1 MSQRFKFL
9 IVDDEPVQ
17 LEMISGFLR
26 KQGFEVIGADSAE
39 KALELFRQDAFDLI
53 LTDQKMA
60 NLSGLELLQAVHAIN
75 PETPVILVTAFGSV
89 EAAVAALKQGAVDY
103 LTKPL
108 NLDELLYRIRQVCDR
123 ARILSENRE
132 LREALQDRHRI
143 EGIIGDSGPMLEVL
157 SMVRR
162 AAPSEATVLIRGESG
177 VGKELIAKAIHFAS
191 PRARAPL
198 VKVNCAALP
207 EALLES
213 ELFGHEKGAFT
224 GAVTS
229 RQGRFEMAH
238 GGTIFLD
245 EIGDLPLH
253 LQAKLLRVLQ
263 EREYEKVGSS
273 HPIKVNVRIL
283 AASHRPLE
291 ALLKAG
297 QLREDL
303 YYRLNVITILI
314 PPLRERRSDVSLLI
328 DHFLRHYAEKNGK
341 TVRGLTRE
349 GRDVLLRY
357 DYPGNVRELENI
369 IERAVVLARD
379 DVIGSG
385 DLPLTVQEPEIAD
398 GEREAHLTAAVE
410 ALERRMIRD
419 AMARSEGVQ
428 TDAAELLGISARG
441 LRYKLI
447 KYGFLEVV
455 SGSDA
460 DPQAQSQ
467 GESAEP
473 ISPEDSTK

>member
-1 MSQRFKFL
+1 MPNRFHIL
-9 IVDDEPVQ
+9 LVDDEPAQ
-17 LEMISGFLR
+17 REMVGGFLK
-26 KQGFEVIGADSAE
+26 KQGFEVSAADSAE
-39 KALELFRQDAFDLI
+39 RALELFRQDAFDLV

-60 NLSGLELLQAVHAIN
+60 RMSGLELLQAIHTIN
-75 PETPVILVTAFGSV
+75 PETPVILITAFGTI
-89 EAAVAALKQGAVDY
+89 EAAVAALKQGAIDY

-108 NLDELLYRIRQVCDR
+108 NLEELLFRIRQVSDHY
-123 ARILSENRE
+123 RIINENRE
-132 LREALQDRHRI
+132 LREALQERHRI
-143 EGIIGDSGPMLEVL
+143 EGIIGESGPMLEVL

-162 AAPSEATVLIRGESG
+162 VAPSEATVLIRGESG
-177 VGKELIAKAIHFAS
+177 TGKELIAKAIHFGS
-191 PRARAPL
+191 PRARGPL

-207 EALLES
+207 ETLLES

-229 RQGRFEMAH
+229 RQGRFEMAN

-253 LQAKLLRVLQ
+253 LQAKLLRVIQ

-273 HPIKVNVRIL
+273 RPVKVNVRIL
-283 AASHRPLE
+283 TASHRPLE
-291 ALLKAG
+291 ALIEAG

-303 YYRLNVITILI
+303 YYRLNVVMILI
-314 PPLRERRSDVSLLI
+314 PPLRDRRSDVSLLI

-341 TVRGLTRE
+341 TIRGLTPE
-349 GRDVLLRY
+349 GRDILLRY

-369 IERAVVLARD
+369 IERAVVLTRD

-398 GEREAHLTAAVE
+398 RDLETNLTVAVE

-419 AMARSEGVQ
+419 ALARSDGVQ
-428 TDAAELLGISARG
+428 TRAAELLGMSERA

-447 KYGFLEVV
+447 KYGFREEASSPDSDPEGAQSRGQ
-455 SGSDA
+455 SGS
-460 DPQAQSQ
+460 
-467 GESAEP
+467 E
-473 ISPEDSTK
+473 

>member
-1 MSQRFKFL
+1 MRDPFHIL
-9 IVDDEPVQ
+9 VVDDEPVQ
-17 LEMISGFLR
+17 REMVGGFLK
-26 KQGFEVIGADSAE
+26 KQGFEVLEADSAE
-39 KALELFRQDAFDLI
+39 SALDLFRQHAFDLV

-60 NLSGLELLQAVHAIN
+60 QMSGLELLQAVRAIN
-75 PETPVILVTAFGSV
+75 PETPVILITAFGTI
-89 EAAVAALKQGAVDY
+89 EAAVVALKQGAIDY

-108 NLDELLYRIRQVCDR
+108 NLDELLLRIQLVSERYRI
-123 ARILSENRE
+123 INENRE
-132 LREALQDRHRI
+132 LREALQERHRI
-143 EGIIGDSGPMLEVL
+143 EGIIGESGAMLEVL

-162 AAPSEATVLIRGESG
+162 VAPSEATVLIRGESG
-177 VGKELIAKAIHFAS
+177 TGKELIAKAIHFAS
-191 PRARAPL
+191 PRARGPL

-229 RQGRFEMAH
+229 RQGRFEMAN

-273 HPIKVNVRIL
+273 RSVKVNVRIL

-291 ALLKAG
+291 ALIKAG

-303 YYRLNVITILI
+303 YYRLNVVTIFI
-314 PPLRERRSDVSLLI
+314 PRLRDRRSDISLLI
-328 DHFLRHYAEKNGK
+328 DYFLRHYAGKNGK
-341 TVRGLTRE
+341 TIRGLTPE
-349 GRDVLLRY
+349 GRDILLRY

-369 IERAVVLARD
+369 IERAVVLTRN

-385 DLPLTVQEPEIAD
+385 DLPLTVHEPEIAD
-398 GEREAHLTAAVE
+398 HDQEPNLTIAVE
-410 ALERRMIRD
+410 ALERRMI
-419 AMARSEGVQ
+419 
-428 TDAAELLGISARG
+428 TDALARADGIQTRAAESLGMSERG

-447 KYGFLEVV
+447 KYGFREASPSV
-455 SGSDA
+455 
-460 DPQAQSQ
+460 DP
-467 GESAEP
+467 E
-473 ISPEDSTK
+473 

>member
-1 MSQRFKFL
+1 MINRFRIL
-9 IVDDEPVQ
+9 VVDDEPVQ
-17 LEMISGFLR
+17 RELVAGFLN
-26 KQGFEVIGADSAE
+26 KQGFDVIAADSAE
-39 KALELFRQDAFDLI
+39 RALELFRQDAFDLI

-60 NLSGLELLQAVHAIN
+60 NMSGLELLQAVHAIN
-75 PETPVILVTAFGSV
+75 PETPVILITAFGTI
-89 EAAVAALKQGAVDY
+89 EAAVAALKQGAIDY

-108 NLDELLYRIRQVCDR
+108 NLEELLHRIRLVSERYRI
-123 ARILSENRE
+123 INENRE
-132 LREALQDRHRI
+132 LREALQERHRI
-143 EGIIGDSGPMLEVL
+143 EGIIGESGPMLEVL
-157 SMVRR
+157 SLVRR
-162 AAPSEATVLIRGESG
+162 VAPSEATVLIRGESG
-177 VGKELIAKAIHFAS
+177 TGKELIAKAIHFGS
-191 PRARAPL
+191 PRARGPL

-224 GAVTS
+224 GALTS
-229 RQGRFEMAH
+229 RQGRFELAN

-273 HPIKVNVRIL
+273 RSVKVNVRIL

-291 ALLKAG
+291 ALIKAG

-303 YYRLNVITILI
+303 YYRLNVVMILI
-314 PPLRERRSDVSLLI
+314 PPLRERRTDLVLLI
-328 DHFLRHYAEKNGK
+328 EHFLRRFAEKNGK
-341 TVRGLTRE
+341 TIRGLTSEARE
-349 GRDVLLRY
+349 ILLRY

-369 IERAVVLARD
+369 VERAVVLTRD

-398 GEREAHLTAAVE
+398 GGDRETNLTVAVE

-419 AMARSEGVQ
+419 ALAQSDGVQ
-428 TDAAELLGISARG
+428 TRAADLLGLGERG

-447 KYGFLEVV
+447 KYGFREE
-455 SGSDA
+455 DR
-460 DPQAQSQ
+460 
-467 GESAEP
+467 ES
-473 ISPEDSTK
+473 